1 MSPAETEP
9 NMSMALLEKLPEFPI
24 EMPKGTDIYRFV
36 RRLRESSA
44 LAEGPFNQVIAL
56 HHRHFELITSP
67 STRQWELEFLL
78 EQGITSGPIYESQR
92 NGVLFTN
99 GDVHARRRTPLAR
112 TFAFKLMDSMRPRI
126 TVLVSELVRK
136 HIGKPSADFLNEIAA
151 IVPAMI
157 IAEVLGVPESDLPV
171 FLQFIP
177 AAAEALAPIAT
188 GRREPIERSLMEFH
202 AYVQNLINV
211 RRQKPADDFLS
222 RLVAETDA
230 SLELT
235 EFEVRE
241 QVAALIVAGSDTTR
255 GTLCM
260 TLSTLLQH
268 PDQWRAFCAD
278 PDGLKRNVVQ
288 EGLRFEPVVGGIPR
302 IATKDLDIDGHL
314 VPSGSILL
322 FSVISA
328 LRDPETYADPETF
341 NIHRTDHPKWHP
353 IFGAGAH
360 RCLGEALARAELE
373 EALVAIARLA
383 PNTRLIGAPPRLSDI
398 GLRQVDQMHVAF
410 A

>member
-1 MSPAETEP
+1 
-9 NMSMALLEKLPEFPI
+9 MSMALLEKLPEFPI
-24 EMPKGTDIYRFV
+24 EIPTGTDIYRFV
-36 RRLRESSA
+36 RRLRESSPLAQGPYNQLFA
-44 LAEGPFNQVIAL
+44 LR
-56 HHRHFELITSP
+56 HRHFELITSP
-67 STRQWELEFLL
+67 CTRQWEDEFLL
-78 EQGITSGPIYESQR
+78 EQGITTGPIYEGNR

-99 GDVHARRRTPLAR
+99 GDVHTRRRAPLAR

-126 TVLVSELVRK
+126 AAIVSNMVRK
-136 HIGKPSADFLNEIAA
+136 HLGKPSVDFLSEIAA

-177 AAAEALAPIAT
+177 AAAEALGPIAP
-188 GRREPIERSLMEFH
+188 GRREPIERSLTDFH
-202 AYVQNLINV
+202 AYVQNLISA

-222 RLVAETDA
+222 RLVAETDK

-235 EFEVRE
+235 EIEVRE
-241 QVAALIVAGSDTTR
+241 QIVALIVAGSDTTR

-268 PDQWRAFCAD
+268 PEQWQAFCAD
-278 PDGLKRNVVQ
+278 PVRLKRNVVQ
-288 EGLRFEPVVGGIPR
+288 EGLRYEPVVGGIPR
-302 IATKDLDIDGHL
+302 IATEDLDIDGHN
-314 VPSGSILL
+314 VPKGSILV

-373 EALVAIARLA
+373 EALAAIARLA
-383 PNTRLIGAPPRLSDI
+383 PNTRLVGAPPRLSDI
-398 GLRQVDQMHVAF
+398 GLRQVDRMQVAF

>member
-1 MSPAETEP
+1 MSI
-9 NMSMALLEKLPEFPI
+9 ALLEKLPEFPI
-24 EMPKGTDIYRFV
+24 EIPKGTDIYRFV
-36 RRLRESSA
+36 RRLRETSP
-44 LAEGPFNQVIAL
+44 LAQGPFNQVIAL
-56 HHRHFELITSP
+56 RHRHFELITSAA
-67 STRQWELEFLL
+67 TKQWEVEFLL
-78 EQGITSGPIYESQR
+78 QQGITSGPIYEGQR
-92 NGVLFTN
+92 NNVLFSN
-99 GDVHARRRTPLAR
+99 GDVHMRRRAPLAR
-112 TFAFKLMDSMRPRI
+112 TFAFKLMDAMRPRI
-126 TVLVSELVRK
+126 TVLVSEMVRK
-136 HIGKPSADFLNEIAA
+136 HIGKPSVDFLNEIAA
-151 IVPAMI
+151 ILPAMI

-177 AAAEALAPIAT
+177 AVAESLAPIT
-188 GRREPIERSLMEFH
+188 PGRREPVERILKEFQSN
-202 AYVQNLINV
+202 VQNLINS

-235 EFEVRE
+235 ESEVRE
-241 QVAALIVAGSDTTR
+241 QVSALIVAGSDTTR

-268 PDQWRAFCAD
+268 PEQWQAFCAD
-278 PDGLKRNVVQ
+278 PDRLKRNVVQ

-302 IATKDLDIDGHL
+302 IAAEDLDIEGHR
-314 VPSGSILL
+314 VAKGSVLL

-383 PNTRLIGAPPRLSDI
+383 PNTRLVGAPPKLSDI
-398 GLRQVDQMHVAF
+398 GLRQVDQMQVAF

>member
-1 MSPAETEP
+1 
-9 NMSMALLEKLPEFPI
+9 MSMALLEKLPEFPI
-24 EMPKGTDIYRFV
+24 EIPKGTDIYRFV
-36 RRLRESSA
+36 RHLRETSP
-44 LAEGPFNQVIAL
+44 LAQGPFNQVIAL

-67 STRQWELEFLL
+67 STRQWEDEFLL
-78 EQGITSGPIYESQR
+78 EQGITTGPIYESNR
-92 NGVLFTN
+92 NGVLFAN
-99 GDVHARRRTPLAR
+99 GDAHTRRRTPLAR

-126 TVLVSELVRK
+126 TAIVSGMVRK
-136 HIGKPSADFLNEIAA
+136 HLGKPSVDFLNEIAA
-151 IVPAMI
+151 ILPALI

-177 AAAEALAPIAT
+177 AAAESLAPIAP
-188 GRREPIERSLMEFH
+188 GRREPIERSLTDFQ

-222 RLVAETDA
+222 RLVAETDKA
-230 SLELT
+230 LELT
-235 EFEVRE
+235 ETEVRE

-268 PDQWRAFCAD
+268 PEQWKAFCAD
-278 PDGLKRNVVQ
+278 PDRLKRNVVQ

-302 IATKDLDIDGHL
+302 IATEDLDIDGHN
-314 VPSGSILL
+314 VPSGSILV

-328 LRDPETYADPETF
+328 LRDPETYASPETF

-383 PNTRLIGAPPRLSDI
+383 PNTSLIGAPPKLSDI
-398 GLRQVDQMHVAF
+398 GLRQVDQMQVRF